1 MSATLTHDILANQS
15 IRQID
20 IFEFMAFI
28 ADAEPGI
35 SLTAF
40 ADRLWDEVTELQKL
54 DSSED
59 RLKLYTLIIQK

>member
-1 MSATLTHDILANQS
+1 MSATLTQDILANQS

-40 ADRLWDEVTELQKL
+40 ADRLWDEVTDNQELEL
-54 DSSED
+54 SED
-59 RLKLYTLIIQK
+59 RLKLYTLIIRK